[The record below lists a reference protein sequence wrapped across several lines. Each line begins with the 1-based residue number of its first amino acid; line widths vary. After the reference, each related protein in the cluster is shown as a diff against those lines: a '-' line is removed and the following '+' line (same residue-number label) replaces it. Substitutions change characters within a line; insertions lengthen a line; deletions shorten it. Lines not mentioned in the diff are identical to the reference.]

1 MTSLRILGYAQVSD
15 DVAKAQ
21 GFVRPS
27 HTIDIFG
34 DCSSCLKKSELD

>member
-1 MTSLRILGYAQVSD
+1 MTSLRFLGYAQVAD
-15 DVAKAQ
+15 DVAKTQ

-34 DCSSCLKKSELD
+34 DCESCSKKS

>member
-1 MTSLRILGYAQVSD
+1 
-15 DVAKAQ
+15 VAKAH

-34 DCSSCLKKSELD
+34 DCAACK